1 MDLFSSISQQDLLV
15 FLIFI
20 VSAFLVGYLLSWLV
34 GARQAAKWK
43 PEAQKANAELKSLQ
57 AEYQSFKD
65 QFATREAE
73 LQRAQVEAE
82 ETKRQLRPLQEE
94 RKRLTAELEETQA
107 ELIRLES
114 AVTAQQVTIEDLNDQ
129 ILGMRT
135 KTQATATAADV
146 PDFPYEPVDA
156 VAEMQSAFN
165 AALQRLAAVE
175 EKLRL
180 IESASRAEAAVEKLF
195 ETAEEEEDDDDEAR
209 IEAARAIVRAAIA
222 PAPEG
227 QKDDLQQ
234 IKGIGPFIEK
244 QLNELGIAT
253 YSQIA
258 QLDENLIGHLTTA
271 IQFFPGRI
279 QKDQW
284 VEQAKELVQ

>member
-1 MDLFSSISQQDLLV
+1 MDIFSSISQQDLLV

-82 ETKRQLRPLQEE
+82 ENRRQLRPLQEE

-129 ILGMRT
+129 ILGTRT
-135 KTQATATAADV
+135 KTQATATTADV
-146 PDFPYEPVDA
+146 PDFPPYESVDA

-180 IESASRAEAAVEKLF
+180 IESASHAEAAVEQLF
-195 ETAEEEEDDDDEAR
+195 ESVEEEEEDDDEAR

-244 QLNELGIAT
+244 QLNELGVAT
-253 YSQIA
+253 FEQIA

-284 VEQAKELVQ
+284 VEQAKELV

>member
-1 MDLFSSISQQDLLV
+1 MDLFSSISQQALLV

-20 VSAFLVGYLLSWLV
+20 VSAFLVGYLLSWIV

-82 ETKRQLRPLQEE
+82 ENRRQLRPLQEE

-135 KTQATATAADV
+135 KTQDTATTADV
-146 PDFPYEPVDA
+146 PDFAPYESVDA

-175 EKLRL
+175 GKLRL
-180 IESASRAEAAVEKLF
+180 IESASHAEAAVEQLF
-195 ETAEEEEDDDDEAR
+195 ETAEEEEDDNEAR

-253 YSQIA
+253 FEQIA

-284 VEQAKELVQ
+284 VGQAKELV